1 MPLDNPL
8 GLVEAILAS
17 ATPAELDGRVFGQ
30 EALRQDAAWQV
41 ALEEATDDSGR
52 RLIRV
57 EHREQQIGGSGG
69 SLEPPGPLS

>member
-41 ALEEATDDSGR
+41 ALEEATQARIAASTSMGR
-52 RLIRV
+52 MRV
-57 EHREQQIGGSGG
+57 
-69 SLEPPGPLS
+69 

>member
-8 GLVEAILAS
+8 GLVEALLAS

-41 ALEEATDDSGR
+41 ALQEVMQARVGASTAMGR
-52 RLIRV
+52 MRV
-57 EHREQQIGGSGG
+57 
-69 SLEPPGPLS
+69 

>member
-8 GLVEAILAS
+8 GLVEALLAS

-41 ALEEATDDSGR
+41 ALEEAMQARIAASTSMGR
-52 RLIRV
+52 MRV
-57 EHREQQIGGSGG
+57 
-69 SLEPPGPLS
+69 

>member
-41 ALEEATDDSGR
+41 ALQEVVQARVGASTSMGR
-52 RLIRV
+52 MRV
-57 EHREQQIGGSGG
+57 
-69 SLEPPGPLS
+69 

>member
-1 MPLDNPL
+1 VPLDNPL

-41 ALEEATDDSGR
+41 ALEEATQARIAASTSMGR
-52 RLIRV
+52 MRV
-57 EHREQQIGGSGG
+57 
-69 SLEPPGPLS
+69 

>member
-8 GLVEAILAS
+8 GLVEALLAS

-41 ALEEATDDSGR
+41 ALEEATQARIAASTSMGR
-52 RLIRV
+52 MRV
-57 EHREQQIGGSGG
+57 
-69 SLEPPGPLS
+69 

>member
-41 ALEEATDDSGR
+41 ALEEAMQARVGASTAMGR
-52 RLIRV
+52 MRV
-57 EHREQQIGGSGG
+57 
-69 SLEPPGPLS
+69 

>member
-41 ALEEATDDSGR
+41 ALQEATQARIAASTSMGR
-52 RLIRV
+52 MRV
-57 EHREQQIGGSGG
+57 
-69 SLEPPGPLS
+69 

>member
-8 GLVEAILAS
+8 GLVEAFLAS

-41 ALEEATDDSGR
+41 ALQEVMQARVGASTSMGR
-52 RLIRV
+52 MRV
-57 EHREQQIGGSGG
+57 
-69 SLEPPGPLS
+69 